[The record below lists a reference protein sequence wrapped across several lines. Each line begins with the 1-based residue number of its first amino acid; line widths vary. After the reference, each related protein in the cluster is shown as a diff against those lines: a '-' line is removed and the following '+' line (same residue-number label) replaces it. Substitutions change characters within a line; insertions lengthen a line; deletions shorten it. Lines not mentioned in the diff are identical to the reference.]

1 MESLDSIFT
10 RIGHFGSDAG
20 HNDKGS
26 THSYIDSYERLFSPY
41 REFADVLEIGL
52 ASGKSL
58 DLWGEYFGP
67 KSTITGVDISVV
79 FDTSRFQPPRFNVI
93 QADATSQAA
102 IVALGQAQFDII
114 IDDGSHMQ
122 ADQEAAFR
130 LLSPRVK
137 AGGLYIIEDILS
149 PESSVPSLC
158 ALHPNCEVID
168 LRGVK
173 GRFDDM
179 LLVYRF

>member
-1 MESLDSIFT
+1 MNKSLSEIFNE
-10 RIGHFGSDAG
+10 IGHFGEDIG
-20 HNDKGS
+20 HNDKGG
-26 THSYIDSYERLFSPY
+26 THSYVDVYESLLAPFRQ
-41 REFADVLEIGL
+41 RCDIMEIGL
-52 ASGKSL
+52 AMGKSME
-58 DLWGEYFGP
+58 LWGKYFGP
-67 KSTITGVDISVV
+67 DCTITGMDLSLV
-79 FDTSRFQPPRFNVI
+79 FDIAPFDSRFRFI
-93 QADATSQAA
+93 AGDATSTAVLQN
-102 IVALGQAQFDII
+102 LGEARFDII

-137 AGGLYIIEDILS
+137 EGGLYIIEDILS
-149 PESSVPSLC
+149 PESSVPSLR

>member
-102 IVALGQAQFDII
+102 IVALGQAKFDII
-114 IDDGSHMQ
+114 IDDGSHKPNTPKNPAQ
-122 ADQEAAFR
+122 SRHPGFPVRAQRDDQQ
-130 LLSPRVK
+130 
-137 AGGLYIIEDILS
+137 I
-149 PESSVPSLC
+149 
-158 ALHPNCEVID
+158 
-168 LRGVK
+168 
-173 GRFDDM
+173 RF
-179 LLVYRF
+179 FQ